1 MEVENGFRHERMF
14 ALTTDVPKAG
24 ERGFEPRPRASKA
37 PVLASYTTPQRTKKD
52 TRGRYAGAVTD
63 DFTVLVM
70 AAGRGTR
77 MHSSLPKVLHPV
89 CGRPMV
95 QWVIDAAR
103 TAGATKVVCVVR
115 RGDGVA
121 EGLPA
126 GVEVAEQT
134 GGEGTGAAVL
144 AAREELDPEAP
155 VIVLS
160 GDHPLL
166 SATTIESLL
175 QSHAREHAAATLLT
189 TDQLDPEGYG
199 RIVRTPDGSVERV
212 VETKDTAG
220 LPPSILA
227 IQEINLGTYAFQ
239 PIELLSALDL
249 VEPQNGERY
258 LTGTIPVL
266 RAGGK
271 HVATHLTA
279 DTLSAL
285 GVNSR
290 IGLMEAEQLAQR
302 RIVERH
308 ALAGVSFLSPET
320 VRVEAEVE
328 IGGDTT
334 IAPGVTLCGSTRVGS
349 GCHVGPQTTLIDTIV
364 GDHARLT
371 HSHLVGSEVRPHA
384 CVGPFATGAPGQVFA
399 ESADEGAGARSG
411 GVGDGAYTASG
422 NPVEEE
428 SRG

>member
-1 MEVENGFRHERMF
+1 MVLGTAVQIRPPQL
-14 ALTTDVPKAG
+14 APAG
-24 ERGFEPRPRASKA
+24 T
-37 PVLASYTTPQRTKKD
+37 LA
-52 TRGRYAGAVTD
+52 AVAAE
-63 DFTVLVM
+63 FTVLIM

-77 MHSSLPKVLHPV
+77 MQSSLPKVLHPV

-95 QWVIDAAR
+95 HWVIDAAR
-103 TAGATKVVCVVR
+103 TAGATKVVCVTR
-115 RGDGVA
+115 PDDGVE
-121 EGLPA
+121 EGLPD
-126 GVEVAEQT
+126 GVLNAEQAE
-134 GGEGTGAAVL
+134 GEGTGAAVI
-144 AAREELDPEAP
+144 AAREHLDPGAP

-160 GDHPLL
+160 GDHPLI

-189 TDQLDPEGYG
+189 TDRLDPAGYG
-199 RIVRTPDGSVERV
+199 RIVRTPDGSVERI
-212 VETKDTAG
+212 VETKHTEG
-220 LPPSILA
+220 LPPGILA
-227 IQEINLGTYAFQ
+227 IREINLGTYAFQ
-239 PIELLSALDL
+239 PTELLSALDL
-249 VEPQNGERY
+249 VEPLNGERF

-308 ALAGVSFLSPET
+308 ALEGVSFLAPET
-320 VRVEAEVE
+320 VRVEADVE

-334 IAPGVTLCGSTRVGS
+334 IGPGVTLCGSTVVGS
-349 GCHVGPQTTLIDTIV
+349 GCEIGPQVTLVDTRV
-364 GDHARLT
+364 GDDASVT
-371 HSHLVGSEVRPHA
+371 HSYLVGSEVPPGA
-384 CVGPFATGAPGQVFA
+384 TVGPFAHA
-399 ESADEGAGARSG
+399 EGAR
-411 GVGDGAYTASG
+411 GVGDGAYTESG
-422 NPVEEE
+422 QRAEEE